1 MKTIFITGASSG
13 LGKATAKLF
22 HAKGWTVIATMRDPD
37 KETELATL
45 DNMILLPLDVTN
57 IQQINEIVNTIV
69 TDYEIDVVFNNAGYG
84 LVGGFEAYNESQ
96 IRQQIETNLLGV
108 FWVSQ
113 AFLKHFRSNH
123 KKAIF
128 LTTTSAAG
136 IAANPL
142 ASVYSATKFA
152 LEGWNEA
159 MNYETHQFGIRFKTI
174 APGAMNT
181 DYVGRSLSY
190 VAHEAYT
197 PLWDKMIAGFSDGST
212 NVHFSEPETIADVV
226 YRAAT
231 DGSDQV
237 RYVAGPDAEQLVES
251 RRDMGIE
258 AHSKSIQKLYEI

>member
-22 HAKGWTVIATMRDPD
+22 QSKGWRVIATMRNPE
-37 KETELATL
+37 KETELTSL
-45 DNMILLPLDVTN
+45 ENIILVRLDVTD
-57 IQQINEIVNTIV
+57 VNQVNKTVDKILSQ
-69 TDYEIDVVFNNAGYG
+69 YEINVVFNNAGYG
-84 LVGGFEAYNESQ
+84 LVGGFESYSETQ
-96 IRQQIETNLLGV
+96 IRQEIETNLLGV

-113 AFLKHFRSNH
+113 AFMKHFRANQLQ
-123 KKAIF
+123 AVF

-159 MNYETHQFGIRFKTI
+159 MNYEADQFGIRFKTI

-190 VAHEAYT
+190 VEHDAYT

-212 NVHFSEPETIADVV
+212 NVHFSEPETIAEVV
-226 YRAAT
+226 FQAAT
-231 DGSDQV
+231 DGKAQL
-237 RYVAGPDAEQLVES
+237 RYVAGPDAAELVKS
-251 RRDMGIE
+251 RYQMGLE
-258 AHSKSIQKLYEI
+258 EHSKSIQKLYQI